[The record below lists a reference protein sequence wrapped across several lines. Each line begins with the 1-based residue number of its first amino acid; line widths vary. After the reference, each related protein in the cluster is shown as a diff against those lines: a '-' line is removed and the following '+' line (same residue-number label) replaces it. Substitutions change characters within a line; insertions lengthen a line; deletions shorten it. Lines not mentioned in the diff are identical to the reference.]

1 MVKIIARLELEETI
15 SFPDGHYTILAEAC
29 GLRTSVYPLSTK
41 SLEELL
47 TDALAMVNFHN
58 HNVLSSCA
66 IIDCCGFQI
75 KRVFCALG
83 VMKLTLLF
91 FMHIGN
97 FIANLHAH
105 RLYSLL

>member
-75 KRVFCALG
+75 KRVFEISG
-83 VMKLTLLF
+83 KRDRLF
-91 FMHIGN
+91 DENRTVTFFWCYVSQMNGQ
-97 FIANLHAH
+97 
-105 RLYSLL
+105 